1 MNRFFIILLFL
12 PQLIWSQELKST
24 NVWEPFEYFIGDWE
38 GKSFGEAG
46 EGAGQRTYQ
55 FVMDFSFLYH
65 RNSITFEPAEKNM
78 TEKIHEDIVFFN
90 YDKSRELITA
100 HRFCIEGIYCKFV
113 LDSMYN
119 DKRNF
124 IFTSEYSENGLPGSK
139 MRLSYKII
147 DQDKFIETLESG
159 LPGKDFYPIM
169 TTNWQRKTE

>member
-1 MNRFFIILLFL
+1 
-12 PQLIWSQELKST
+12 
-24 NVWEPFEYFIGDWE
+24 
-38 GKSFGEAG
+38 
-46 EGAGQRTYQ
+46 
-55 FVMDFSFLYH
+55 
-65 RNSITFEPAEKNM
+65 M

-124 IFTSEYSENGLPGSK
+124 IFTSEYSENGLPDSK